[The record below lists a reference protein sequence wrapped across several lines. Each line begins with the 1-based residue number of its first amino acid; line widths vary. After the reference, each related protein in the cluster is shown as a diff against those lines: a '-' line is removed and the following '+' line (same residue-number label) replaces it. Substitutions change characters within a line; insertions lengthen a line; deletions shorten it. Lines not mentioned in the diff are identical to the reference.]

1 MKTFLK
7 SLLIKKGTFSCLI
20 CLSIYT
26 LFNNINFFLLK
37 YLDNEKDFNG
47 FVLIIGAIWRCLNLI
62 SFQPNLFL
70 SIVFKDITL
79 SVMNFLIYLG
89 MIFQLLSA
97 NEIDYLNI
105 IFNSIIMILSIA
117 SLIFV
122 IYKLK
127 NQNQIN

>member
-1 MKTFLK
+1 M
-7 SLLIKKGTFSCLI
+7 
-20 CLSIYT
+20 
-26 LFNNINFFLLK
+26 K

-79 SVMNFLIYLG
+79 SVMNFIIYLG